1 MTSSAQNS
9 KQILAQKGTAATPSV
24 SFLGGNATGMYSAGA
39 NQLGFSTAGV
49 NAVTIDASQ
58 NVTITGSLITPTV
71 VGGTT
76 ASSTLTLKSTS
87 GVGTTDSILFKVG
100 NNGATTAM
108 TVSTAG
114 LVTANNFGS
123 SSAAITGGTIN
134 GSAIGGSVAAAGTF
148 TTVNAA
154 TYASGTWN
162 GSTIGIAYGGTGI
175 TSFGT
180 GVQAALGQNV
190 TGSGGIVL
198 ASSPT
203 LITPALGTPAS
214 GVLTNATGLPLTTGV
229 TGTLPV
235 GNGGSGAT
243 TLTGYLKGNGTSAFT
258 AVASVP
264 STDITGL
271 GTMST
276 QNANAVAITGGT
288 INGTAIGG
296 STAAAGAF
304 TTVNA
309 TTYASGAWNGSTI
322 GIAYGGTGITSFG
335 TGVQTALGQ
344 NVTGSGGIVLATSP
358 TLITPALGT
367 PASGVLTNVT
377 GLPLTTGVTGTLP
390 VGSGGTGQASAL
402 TQYGV
407 IYGASTTAM
416 GVTGV
421 GTTGQVL
428 IATTGGAPSWSSTI
442 PTTAGVSSIAFGT
455 TGLTPSTATT
465 GAVTVAGTLA
475 VGNGGSGAT
484 TLTGYLKGNGA
495 SAFTAVASVPSTDIT
510 GLGTMSTQNANSVA
524 ITGGTINGTTIGATT
539 ATTGIFT
546 TATATTITSPSAT
559 ALTIQSAGAPAIT
572 VDTSQNVGIGVTSPA
587 VKLDVA
593 GTIYSRPGN
602 AAGAVAILTAD
613 ATSGANGIS
622 LSAGFAT
629 GGYGPI
635 KLLTSGTEA
644 MRITAAGNVGI
655 GTSSPSSSYRVT
667 IVRAGGN
674 QLLVNDGSVSAR
686 FQTSGGAAA
695 TLGSLDNIP
704 LIFET
709 NTIEQ
714 MRITA
719 AGNVGIGTTSPGVKL
734 QVSSVSPTN
743 TTGQIR
749 ASADSA
755 VLDLVAYGSTA
766 TPYGMWGA
774 SEVGVFSTYPINIMT
789 TGATAPIKFAAGG
802 NTELM
807 RLTPAGSLLVNTTS
821 GLTSGVKIC
830 AVNQNSTG
838 NDWCFGGQVGN
849 GGNGMFFTNVSGTAA
864 YVAAGFYNNGTSYSL
879 AGSITVSGITVVYGS
894 VSDYRLK
901 ENVMPMTTGLA
912 TIAALKPVTY
922 TWISTKEEGEGFI
935 AHELQAVVPNA
946 VAGVKD
952 DVDKD
957 GKIKAQNVDYGK
969 IVVHL
974 VAAIQE
980 LSVKN
985 DALEARL
992 AKLETV

>member
-114 LVTANNFGS
+114 LVTANSFGS
-123 SSAAITGGTIN
+123 S
-134 GSAIGGSVAAAGTF
+134 
-148 TTVNAA
+148 
-154 TYASGTWN
+154 
-162 GSTIGIAYGGTGI
+162 
-175 TSFGT
+175 
-180 GVQAALGQNV
+180 
-190 TGSGGIVL
+190 
-198 ASSPT
+198 
-203 LITPALGTPAS
+203 
-214 GVLTNATGLPLTTGV
+214 
-229 TGTLPV
+229 
-235 GNGGSGAT
+235 GA
-243 TLTGYLKGNGTSAFT
+243 
-258 AVASVP
+258 
-264 STDITGL
+264 
-271 GTMST
+271 
-276 QNANAVAITGGT
+276 AITGGT

-407 IYGASTTAM
+407 VYGASTTAM

-442 PTTAGVSSIAFGT
+442 PTTAGVSSITFGT

-484 TLTGYLKGNGA
+484 TLTGYLKGNGT

-559 ALTIQSAGAPAIT
+559 ALTIQSAGTPAMT
-572 VDTSQNVGIGVTSPA
+572 VDTSQNVGIGTSSPSSA
-587 VKLDVA
+587 AKLTLA
-593 GTIYSRPGN
+593 GTSTNSALLVYN
-602 AAGAVAILTAD
+602 NTAAANTGLFGSVAAIL
-613 ATSGANGIS
+613 G
-622 LSAGFAT
+622 
-629 GGYGPI
+629 
-635 KLLTSGTEA
+635 SGTSNDLAIGAFGSSNMTFYTSANER
-644 MRITAAGNVGI
+644 MRLTAAGNVGI
-655 GTSSPSSSYRVT
+655 GT
-667 IVRAGGN
+667 A
-674 QLLVNDGSVSAR
+674 
-686 FQTSGGAAA
+686 
-695 TLGSLDNIP
+695 
-704 LIFET
+704 
-709 NTIEQ
+709 
-714 MRITA
+714 
-719 AGNVGIGTTSPGVKL
+719 SPGVKL
-734 QVSSVSPTN
+734 EASSGSTTTN

-749 ASADSA
+749 ASADVAS
-755 VLDLVAYGSTA
+755 LDLVAFGSTA
-766 TPYGMWGA
+766 TAYGMWGA
-774 SEVGVFSTYPINIMT
+774 SEVGAFSTAPINIMT

-802 NTELM
+802 NTEQM
-807 RLTPAGSLLVNTTS
+807 RITSAGYVGIGTGSPNQKVQVNTGATS
-821 GLTSGVKIC
+821 SFMQFTNTTTGSTSGVGSLVGIANSGDLWLWNQSNYDVIFGSNNGERMRIN
-830 AVNQNSTG
+830 AVGNVGIGDISSVIRLLVKGASSTSGDYALYTINGSSQATLVIRNDGYISTG
-838 NDWCFGGQVGN
+838 GAAASPYNLTTGNAANVYVDSAGGLFRSTSSLRYKNSIQD
-849 GGNGMFFTNVSGTAA
+849 AA
-864 YVAAGFYNNGTSYSL
+864 Y
-879 AGSITVSGITVVYGS
+879 
-894 VSDYRLK
+894 
-901 ENVMPMTTGLA
+901 GLA
-912 TIAALKPVTY
+912 DVLKLRAVTY
-922 TWISTKEEGEGFI
+922 KNNNDGDNVFGGFI
-935 AHELQAVVPNA
+935 AEE
-946 VAGVKD
+946 
-952 DVDKD
+952 VDATGLKEFVSYD
-957 GKIKAQNVDYGK
+957 KEGRPDALHYANMAALMAK
-969 IVVHL
+969 
-974 VAAIQE
+974 AIQE
-980 LSVKN
+980 LSAKN